1 MAAQPAV
8 VFTRDPEASKLVA
21 AQHQAAFRA
30 AIVEAVPP
38 EFKIPVSKGALMPSV
53 TEAGWKTLAALPIG
67 GLQKISAY
75 SFCTPI
81 ASIGPPIGRTMGS
94 KVL

>member
-1 MAAQPAV
+1 MLERDVASLPAQLVGCICQPMWKPAAPVLA
-8 VFTRDPEASKLVA
+8 ELVWDVRSIVA
-21 AQHQAAFRA
+21 EEEQGHQGHEPQH
-30 AIVEAVPP
+30 
-38 EFKIPVSKGALMPSV
+38 
-53 TEAGWKTLAALPIG
+53 IG
-67 GLQKISAY
+67 GETTDRMGVGEGAY

>member
-1 MAAQPAV
+1 MVGVELPRRKRGIKG
-8 VFTRDPEASKLVA
+8 TR
-21 AQHQAAFRA
+21 
-30 AIVEAVPP
+30 
-38 EFKIPVSKGALMPSV
+38 PS
-53 TEAGWKTLAALPIG
+53 TLAARPTYRMG
-67 GLQKISAY
+67 VGEGAY